1 MDSNQENKC
10 MFTSSILNKLEN
22 IKIQNNDITTNEI
35 QIINQKIDYQANEI
49 QKIYK
54 YLKTEQDKK
63 YKISSTNSLK
73 TIESINNNN

>member
-35 QIINQKIDYQANEI
+35 YIINQKIDYQANEI